1 MLDYLDTQS
10 DRHDVPAPSR
20 LSVIPPFR
28 WSSKARK
35 GRLWAVV
42 RRRGNRFG
50 VTDTHLRECLRG
62 QQRGSLLT
70 QVSSNP
76 YSPHECHI

>member
-1 MLDYLDTQS
+1 
-10 DRHDVPAPSR
+10 
-20 LSVIPPFR
+20 
-28 WSSKARK
+28 
-35 GRLWAVV
+35 LWAVV